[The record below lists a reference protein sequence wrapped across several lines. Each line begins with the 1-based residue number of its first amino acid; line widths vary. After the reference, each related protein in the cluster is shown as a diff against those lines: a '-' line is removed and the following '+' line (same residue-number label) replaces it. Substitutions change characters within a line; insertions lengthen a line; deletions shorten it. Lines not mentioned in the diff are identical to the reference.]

1 MICSVVN
8 YRKTERLQIYQMH
21 TTSSCYHKITTD
33 NDIISMTELRNES
46 SRYNIY
52 Y

>member
-21 TTSSCYHKITTD
+21 TTTSCYHKTSSD
-33 NDIISMTELRNES
+33 SGHNVNDSVEK
-46 SRYNIY
+46 
-52 Y
+52 